1 MKTIYFLIAG
11 LLLLVVADRSAAADQ
26 AATVNVS
33 NNEVNISGAGVVVK
47 VGDSGVNIQSLHGI
61 IDMKAPAADITGGLS
76 SGSEKKPSA
85 ERGFTNGDLTNLD
98 FSNQNLAGKSF
109 VNADIVNCNFTG
121 ANLTGADFSRADIT
135 GSNFNYAVLI
145 NSVFI
150 NATITGGNISF
161 ANFTNADLTNADI
174 DNVIKNG
181 VIFTNANLTNVDMDE
196 FVEEP
201 YSRKAFH
208 RSQEIIEVLAQK
220 DSPEARID
228 LNVNFDFDSDQ
239 LTTSGKKQVAE
250 IAAAL
255 NSPSLQTGRFLLEG
269 HTDSAGSDTYNI
281 DLSTRR
287 ALTVL
292 RMLQNEYGVQAGLIT
307 KGYGETRPVATNK
320 TEAGRALNRRVS
332 LVRLK

>member
-11 LLLLVVADRSAAADQ
+11 LLSLVMAGGSAVADQ
-26 AATVNVS
+26 AATVNVK
-33 NNEVNISGAGVVVK
+33 NNEVNISGAGGVVK
-47 VGDSGVNIQSLHGI
+47 VGESGVNIQSPDGT
-61 IDMKAPAADITGGLS
+61 IDIKTPAADATDGLS
-76 SGSEKKPSA
+76 SGAETKPSA
-85 ERGFTNGDLTNLD
+85 EGGFTNGELTNLD

-121 ANLTGADFSRADIT
+121 ANLTGADFSGADIT
-135 GSNFNYAVLI
+135 GSNFNYAVLV
-145 NSVFI
+145 NSAFI
-150 NATITGGNISF
+150 NATITSCNISF
-161 ANFTNADLTNADI
+161 ANFTNADFTNADI
-174 DNVIKNG
+174 NNVIKNG
-181 VIFTNANLTNVDMDE
+181 VIFTDANLTNVDMDE

-208 RSQEIIEVLAQK
+208 KSQEIIEVLVQK

-239 LTTSGKKQVAE
+239 LTASGKKQVAE

-255 NSPSLQTGRFLLEG
+255 SSPSLQTDRFLLEG
-269 HTDSAGSDTYNI
+269 HTDSAGSDAYNL

-287 ALTVL
+287 ALTVS
-292 RMLQNEYGVQAGLIT
+292 RMLQNEYGVQVDLIT
-307 KGYGETRPVATNK
+307 KGYGEARPVATNQ
-320 TEAGRALNRRVS
+320 TESGRALNRRVS